1 MGNASHAERLD
12 LRISPESKRLIA
24 RAAELTGVNLTAFA
38 TSTLVEK
45 AHAVIDRH
53 AALTL
58 SDRDR
63 DRFLSLLDKASKPNG
78 ALRRAARRHRESVR

>member
-1 MGNASHAERLD
+1 MGDVSHGERLD
-12 LRISPESKRLIA
+12 LRISPESKSLIA
-24 RAAELTGVNLTAFA
+24 RAAELMGVNVTAFA

-63 DRFLSLLDKASKPNG
+63 DRFLSLLDKAPKPNK
-78 ALRRAARRHRESVR
+78 ALLRAAKRHRESVR